1 MNQLVFI
8 DRTLFITIKSE
19 KKPRPSNKKCTL
31 KTART
36 REREKEKRSK
46 KVMTCAYT

>member
-19 KKPRPSNKKCTL
+19 KPRPGNKKCTL
-31 KTART
+31 KNRAG
-36 REREKEKRSK
+36 KRGRK